1 MLWAYRGSWIFA
13 LGDESSNARFMS
25 EGWTLWISHEPFCYS
40 EEELGSCSCLVARTV
55 GQRMWNLSKCE
66 EQLFIDIVTSVVMAW
81 CTLKRDTCRLCQLV
95 HFKDPCWWP
104 LQHRRRW
111 MCSAV
116 CLQDMVYL
124 NNMSPTPDHN
134 SFHQTLKGSWK
145 RIELEPHCITLPQME
160 KQKDLFRCQTLFAI
174 NGSGSMSTKL
184 STILISHIEILP
196 AVPLVCHHVW
206 NVYCTQDWTCC
217 FPLYRREFRKR
228 KQIRTVTMILIVGL
242 KRIGFNNAGL
252 LVHLVHQ
259 CTGSLVHWF
268 TGALV
273 HRFTG
278 SLVSHWFTGV
288 LVHLLVPCFTGF
300 WRVCVP
306 EASPHIGWNKVH
318 PKICGM
324 GR

>member
-160 KQKDLFRCQTLFAI
+160 KQKDLFKCQTLFAI

-184 STILISHIEILP
+184 STILITYRNTPSSTAGVSPCMKRLLHTRLDLLLPSVQKRVQEKQADQNCYHDSHSRAE
-196 AVPLVCHHVW
+196 
-206 NVYCTQDWTCC
+206 T
-217 FPLYRREFRKR
+217 
-228 KQIRTVTMILIVGL
+228 
-242 KRIGFNNAGL
+242 
-252 LVHLVHQ
+252 
-259 CTGSLVHWF
+259 HW
-268 TGALV
+268 V
-273 HRFTG
+273 Q
-278 SLVSHWFTGV
+278 
-288 LVHLLVPCFTGF
+288 
-300 WRVCVP
+300 
-306 EASPHIGWNKVH
+306 
-318 PKICGM
+318 
-324 GR
+324 